1 MANEVIGIAG
11 CGAMGEPIATRLL
24 TAGFEVWVHDV
35 RPRSDF
41 GAIGAYMIE
50 DAVEFARRCNIVIS
64 VVRDVSQ
71 TRSLLFGEAQ
81 GIVEGDSPPEILVIS
96 STVSPRFIRQLL
108 TEVPT
113 QTSLVDAAMS
123 GAPYRARE
131 GTLSFMIGG
140 SDAVIDRLI
149 PILEV
154 VGNRLFRLGDVGMGM
169 TTKVLNNYC
178 AASSIVATHR
188 VLGMAQ
194 ALGLDRRNLLE
205 VMKNSSGANW
215 FADHIDQIDWSDEG
229 YSPDNTI
236 GIVEKDVQATLDS
249 VVEFPDIDR
258 WPIDD
263 ALLEALQRLKPLELN
278 PPTS

>member
-1 MANEVIGIAG
+1 MAKEVIGIAG

-41 GAIGAYMIE
+41 GAIAAYMIE
-50 DAVEFARRCNIVIS
+50 DAVEFAGRCNIVIS

-71 TRSLLFGEAQ
+71 TKSLLFGKAQ
-81 GIVEGDSPPEILVIS
+81 GIVQGDSPPEVLVIS

-108 TEVPT
+108 TGVPT

-140 SDAVIDRLI
+140 SGAVIDRLI

-154 VGNRLFRLGDVGMGM
+154 VGTAFFVWVTLVWDDN
-169 TTKVLNNYC
+169 
-178 AASSIVATHR
+178 
-188 VLGMAQ
+188 Q
-194 ALGLDRRNLLE
+194 
-205 VMKNSSGANW
+205 GA
-215 FADHIDQIDWSDEG
+215 
-229 YSPDNTI
+229 
-236 GIVEKDVQATLDS
+236 K
-249 VVEFPDIDR
+249 
-258 WPIDD
+258 
-263 ALLEALQRLKPLELN
+263 
-278 PPTS
+278 